1 MDLGPVSRRFRETG
15 SGFRTQKAI
24 AKDQTLWLQ
33 SIFIRVSLMG
43 TEVPFIQEVLG
54 VYTCPFLDTD
64 ELEMALRARN
74 VSRAFEKQAP
84 GLSMLQSGNYR
95 NIVFIVNISK
105 IYNQLT

>member
-1 MDLGPVSRRFRETG
+1 
-15 SGFRTQKAI
+15 
-24 AKDQTLWLQ
+24 
-33 SIFIRVSLMG
+33 MG
-43 TEVPFIQEVLG
+43 TEVPFIQEVLGYLG

-64 ELEMALRARN
+64 ELEMSLRGRN

-105 IYNQLT
+105 IYKSINIKLYFKGNG